1 MEDHPPLILG
11 HLQGPTLPR
20 SIRWRMQLGQLK
32 YQESEIGWTIEEL
45 NTYNREFM
53 KQQRTIYQGLCENYE
68 MERGG
73 ILPFENNF
81 VVQQDKSHD
90 NNNNDND
97 DNDLDQPDHHDKN
110 NDTNNNNNHDNDNI
124 KDDARNEV
132 DPLTMMVMDIE
143 KEEKKRQ
150 DLDLKYRKER
160 ALRKRGATVETL
172 LDDDSDGDRFDT
184 YSVRLK
190 RSNHA
195 MP

>member
-1 MEDHPPLILG
+1 MEEYQSPIPR

-32 YQESEIGWTIEEL
+32 YQESDIGWTTDEL
-45 NTYNREFM
+45 NIYNREFM

-68 MERGG
+68 MKGVG
-73 ILPFENNF
+73 FLQDENGF
-81 VVQQDKSHD
+81 VVQQEEDHD
-90 NNNNDND
+90 D
-97 DNDLDQPDHHDKN
+97 DEEDQPDD
-110 NDTNNNNNHDNDNI
+110 NNHNDNG
-124 KDDARNEV
+124 DGDPNEV

-143 KEEKKRQ
+143 KKEKRRQ
-150 DLDLKYRKER
+150 ELDLKYRKER
-160 ALRKRGATVETL
+160 ALRKRGATVETV

-190 RSNHA
+190 ISTHF

>member
-1 MEDHPPLILG
+1 MEEYQSPIPR

-32 YQESEIGWTIEEL
+32 YQESDIGWTTDEL
-45 NTYNREFM
+45 NIYNREFM

-68 MERGG
+68 RKGVG
-73 ILPFENNF
+73 FLQDENGF
-81 VVQQDKSHD
+81 VVQQDE
-90 NNNNDND
+90 D
-97 DNDLDQPDHHDKN
+97 DDDDDQPDD
-110 NDTNNNNNHDNDNI
+110 NNHNDNG
-124 KDDARNEV
+124 DGDPNQV

-143 KEEKKRQ
+143 KKEKRRQ
-150 DLDLKYRKER
+150 ELDLKYRKER
-160 ALRKRGATVETL
+160 ALRKRGATVETV

-190 RSNHA
+190 ISTHF